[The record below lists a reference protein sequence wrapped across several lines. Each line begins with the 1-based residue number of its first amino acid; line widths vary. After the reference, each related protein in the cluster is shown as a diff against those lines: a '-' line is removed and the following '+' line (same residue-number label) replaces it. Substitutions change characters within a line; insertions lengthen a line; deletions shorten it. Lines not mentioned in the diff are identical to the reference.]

1 MSQQEQP
8 SQPVRQPGTPDQAY
22 HQGYLDG
29 HLAGWKDALAAQ
41 ATAPSAFSPARQP
54 PNVMPRTPV
63 FGSAPGPRPL
73 PPQQPLTPAM
83 PQRLPVP
90 QNGGPAFAPQQS
102 PQHQRQDHPGPEAVA
117 ARKAKRETQ
126 NINITLYVASLLM
139 VAAAALFVGS
149 NVPVPVRLIGVWA
162 GTALFYMAGLL
173 LHKKI
178 SRLKPAAVAFT
189 GTALAIIPFAGLA
202 TYNLGFPEAPAVWL
216 ATSLIGT
223 VAYVIAAVQ
232 LNSRLVV
239 YLSLAFLL
247 STAWSSVAV
256 LGAALAWYF
265 TALIVFS
272 ALLSL
277 AGYLLRR
284 RVPAGDAVPS
294 LYAKPLSDLGPWFAP
309 VGLAGSLAFGLA
321 LNAADHALVLMAG
334 VIFYGIMTFISV
346 PSLKR
351 FNYVGLRLSL
361 TLAAP
366 FFGWMIQPDLAWAA
380 GAFTVVLAVQIVL
393 TAYLQQRISVFL
405 GNADWA
411 RWDVSLSIPVMAAA
425 SLLWSLGWF
434 WAHEGNGGD
443 VPLAAVGV
451 SVALIAS
458 LTAVSAF
465 LPRGEWFPLPVLGAV
480 LLFSPF
486 LTASGWTGILAIA
499 LCYSVLRHLTAGNM
513 VIKHGMLVAARFLAT
528 ALVAAAM
535 ATLIPAY
542 PGKAH
547 LIIAV
552 TAGISA
558 LQLLVDTVLVKTGSG
573 NFFTKYSAAAW
584 ALVGT
589 VLVGVLSTLYA
600 VENFSSAPDPTVMEI
615 LRLEFLI
622 AAVAMGVAAASY
634 SLITLP
640 RRGGWSGA
648 ELVAPSY
655 LVIVA
660 LFTGSVFAAIGTSIA
675 WAVAVAYMMCAGIRL
690 LGSAETLHRWV
701 YWWSARIVSMV
712 LAMALFQLWAE
723 KDPQTEIGG
732 TAVGLGLVLLL
743 ALVPQILILAGTV
756 RSGRGIPGLPVDVY
770 LTLSTV
776 ALVGAANA
784 IVQPAGLWTTIVVF
798 SLATAAAGILAVAG
812 TLPREPVASA
822 AWAAPVAMLVLA
834 LCSIGDRPQLAIV
847 LVFVLTVSTVLAAKA
862 TGALVRG
869 LHFLLARVTATVL
882 VGVLVRELTAD
893 LGVVSLAVTG
903 ALIAQAALQYL
914 AIRDGRVNAAVGE
927 SNCLWASGWL
937 LVTAQILVPTY
948 YHLASGGF
956 APSGTALRW
965 VVAAELLALG
975 VTSIVA
981 QTYLKQRGASYMA
994 LVAVMGGAAVIAPVL
1009 WPGATALILL
1019 ALTVAVVA
1027 WRCVYTPKTPD
1038 MRWYWIVATACFLA
1052 TACVVDGDAAT
1063 GIFAGMWMVAGLALI
1078 VGAHLMKLPW
1088 LTLPGSLLVFLAAML
1103 FRAQV
1108 LELTSRHGYS
1118 ALAGFAVVLGTL
1130 YVVRLLAIDLPGE
1143 GQIQRGSIVGTA
1155 LGGGALF
1162 ALWSM
1167 FDDDAVLLGAVA
1179 FTVVAVL
1186 ACLEA
1191 PPVRRWLM
1199 VDAAVVTCAAVWFA
1213 ACSTYVDLGLFW
1225 AVQWCALALGGLAV
1239 IRYLRKQSAAG
1250 KGLLIGAASVASF
1263 GALLTIFSGDTL
1275 QQLVSLL
1282 VFVALLAV
1290 GMTLDERIFT
1300 IWGAIGVATAVL
1312 WYLRG
1317 FTYVLLALLALTL
1330 IGFVIWRLN
1339 RKKPADGAVPPVPVP
1354 AGYPPAPPQV

>member
-1 MSQQEQP
+1 MSQQQ
-8 SQPVRQPGTPDQAY
+8 QPGRSVQQPGISDQAY
-22 HQGYLDG
+22 RQGYLDG

-41 ATAPSAFSPARQP
+41 ATGPAVSAPAQRP

-63 FGSAPGPRPL
+63 FGSV
-73 PPQQPLTPAM
+73 
-83 PQRLPVP
+83 PVP
-90 QNGGPAFAPQQS
+90 LNVGQAFAPQQA
-102 PQHQRQDHPGPEAVA
+102 PHLTKQDQLSPEAAVVK
-117 ARKAKRETQ
+117 KAKRETQ

-162 GTALFYMAGLL
+162 GTALFYVAGLL

-277 AGYLLRR
+277 AGYLLKRR
-284 RVPAGDAVPS
+284 ALKGGGGLG
-294 LYAKPLSDLGPWFAP
+294 LYAKPLSDLGPWVAP

-321 LNAADHALVLMAG
+321 LNAADHALVLVAG
-334 VIFYGIMTFISV
+334 GIFYAVMTFISV

-351 FNYVGLRLSL
+351 FNYIGLRLSL

-366 FFGWMIQPDLAWAA
+366 FLGWMIQSDLAWAA
-380 GAFTVVLAVQIVL
+380 GAFTVVLAVQLVL
-393 TAYLQQRISVFL
+393 IAYVQQRISAFL
-405 GNADWA
+405 GHADWA
-411 RWDVSLSIPVMAAA
+411 RWDVSLSLPIMAAA

-451 SVALIAS
+451 GMALLAS
-458 LTAVSAF
+458 MAAVPAF
-465 LPRGEWFPLPVLGAV
+465 LPRGEWFPLPALGAV

-486 LTASGWTGILAIA
+486 LAASGWTGILAIA
-499 LCYSVLRHLTAGNM
+499 ACYSVLRHLTADN
-513 VIKHGMLVAARFLAT
+513 VVVKHGMLVAARFLAT

-535 ATLIPAY
+535 ATSIPAY
-542 PGKAH
+542 PGKTH

-552 TAGISA
+552 TAVVSA
-558 LQLLVDTVLVKTGSG
+558 LQLLMDTLLVKTDRG
-573 NFFTKYSAAAW
+573 NFFTKYSGAAW

-589 VLVGVLSTLYA
+589 FLIGGLSVLYA
-600 VENFSSAPDPTVMEI
+600 AEKFSRAPDPTVLET
-615 LRLEFLI
+615 LRPEFLI
-622 AAVAMGVAAASY
+622 AAVAMAVAAAAY
-634 SLITLP
+634 SLSTLP

-655 LVIVA
+655 FVVVA
-660 LFTGSVFAAIGTSIA
+660 LFTGSVFAATGTSLA
-675 WAVAVAYMMCAGIRL
+675 WAVAVAYMICAGMRL
-690 LGSAETLHRWV
+690 LGSAEAHHRWV
-701 YWWSARIVSMV
+701 YWWGARIASMV
-712 LAMALFQLWAE
+712 LAVALFQLWVE
-723 KDPQTEIGG
+723 KDPLTEINR
-732 TAVGLGLVLLL
+732 TPVGLGLILLL

-756 RSGRGIPGLPVDVY
+756 RRGRRIPGLSVDIY
-770 LTLSTV
+770 LTLSAV
-776 ALVGAANA
+776 VVVGAVSV
-784 IVQPAGLWTTIVVF
+784 IVQPAGLWTTMVVF
-798 SLATAAAGILAVAG
+798 ALATAAVATLALAA
-812 TLPREPVASA
+812 TLPQEPVASA
-822 AWAAPVAMLVLA
+822 AWAAPVGMLALA
-834 LCSIGDRPQLAIV
+834 LCSIGHRPQLAIV
-847 LVFVLTVSTVLAAKA
+847 LAIVLIVSTMLAAKSS
-862 TGALVRG
+862 GALARG
-869 LHFLLARVTATVL
+869 LHFLVARMTATVL

-903 ALIAQAALQYL
+903 ALIAQVALQYL
-914 AIRDGRVNAAVGE
+914 AVRDGRVHATVGE
-927 SNCLWASGWL
+927 PNCLWASGWL
-937 LVTAQILVPTY
+937 LLTAQVLVPVF
-948 YHLASGGF
+948 YHLASDGF
-956 APSGTALRW
+956 TPSGTALHW
-965 VVAAELLALG
+965 VVAAEFLALA
-975 VTSIVA
+975 VTSVVA
-981 QTYLKQRGASYMA
+981 QTYLKLRGASYLA
-994 LVAVMGGAAVIAPVL
+994 LVAVAGGAAVIAPVV
-1009 WPGATALILL
+1009 WSGATALILL
-1019 ALTVAVVA
+1019 ALSVAVIA
-1027 WRCVYTPKTPD
+1027 WRCVYAPKTLE
-1038 MRWYWIVATACFLA
+1038 MRWYWIAATACFLV

-1088 LTLPGSLLVFLAAML
+1088 LTLPGSLMVLLAAVL

-1130 YVVRLLAIDLPGE
+1130 YVVRLLSMDLPGE
-1143 GQIQRGSIVGTA
+1143 RQIQRGSVVGTA
-1155 LGGGALF
+1155 LGGGAFF

-1167 FDDDAVLLGAVA
+1167 LDDDAVLLGAVA

-1186 ACLEA
+1186 ACVEA
-1191 PPVRRWLM
+1191 PPVRRRLV
-1199 VDAAVVTCAAVWFA
+1199 VDVAVVTCAAVWFA

-1239 IRYLRKQSAAG
+1239 IRYVGKQAAAG

-1275 QQLVSLL
+1275 QQLISLL

-1290 GMTLDERIFT
+1290 GMSLDERIFT

-1330 IGFVIWRLN
+1330 IGIVIWRLN
-1339 RKKPADGAVPPVPVP
+1339 RKKPADGAVPPVPV
-1354 AGYPPAPPQV
+1354 AASYPPAPPEV